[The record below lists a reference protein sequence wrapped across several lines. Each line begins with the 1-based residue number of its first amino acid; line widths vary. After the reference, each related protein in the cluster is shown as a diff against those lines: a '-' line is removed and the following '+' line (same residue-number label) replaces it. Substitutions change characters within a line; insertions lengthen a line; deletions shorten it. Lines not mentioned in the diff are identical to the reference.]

1 MGYRHKRKRINVC
14 FEEGHEYHGLEVT
27 LRGMSLGEYLEL
39 EGIGE
44 VDRSS
49 VGDQLRR
56 FAESL
61 ISWNLEDED
70 TGEPVPTTVEAVYA
84 QDQDLMLMLATRW
97 IEALRGIVSAPLE
110 QSSPD
115 GEPSLEA
122 SIPME
127 TLSSSLVS

>member
-1 MGYRHKRKRINVC
+1 MGFRHKRKRINVS